1 MIILL
6 LLLHRVRSF
15 PDLFYFYFIDSSF
28 SAALLCSVSAVI
40 CSRYR
45 IVISGLIRWNSQDFD
60 PAKKKEA
67 CWYWFFRL
75 ILSFVVDRE
84 WFFFFLQNYWILK
97 SNIKTNLLC
106 CKYFCRQN
114 IKVWSANY
122 IDGKNTYLS
131 QSLSTYTKSEN
142 VSPNP
147 LIFLYNFVLRS
158 YFGNKLL

>member
-28 SAALLCSVSAVI
+28 SAALLCSVSVVI

-75 ILSFVVDRE
+75 ILIFVVDRE
-84 WFFFFLQNYWILK
+84 WFFSFCRIIEFLNLILK
-97 SNIKTNLLC
+97 QTYFAVNTCVDKTSKFEVQITSMVKIRIWVNLCQLTRNQ
-106 CKYFCRQN
+106 KMFPRTLLYFC
-114 IKVWSANY
+114 I
-122 IDGKNTYLS
+122 I
-131 QSLSTYTKSEN
+131 
-142 VSPNP
+142 
-147 LIFLYNFVLRS
+147 LY
-158 YFGNKLL
+158 